1 MMATLDSVEDY
12 IGTPEV
18 QADAPSDPQP
28 VEAPRTAGSSEWSDA
43 AWKDWSSTWWN
54 PGWSSWQWQRSN
66 WVSKFLLGWLA
77 GVSGDVPGQREQ
89 GDSTLTTRPS
99 SLAPGSAPAD
109 PWAAAAAAITAA
121 VAQDRALPADS
132 AQVRGAPMDRSS
144 CRFGARTSRLAK
156 QRTRRRLERIVAGAT
171 LGVAPALRVREDD
184 EKRWAFK
191 AVMTENQ
198 RKREESLSQYSIR
211 RLRDFQRATT
221 FGFDLPR
228 EPPRAQGSYVT

>member
-28 VEAPRTAGSSEWSDA
+28 AEAPRTAGSSEWSDA

-66 WVSKFLLGWLA
+66 WVSKFLLRWLA
-77 GVSGDVPGQREQ
+77 GVSGDVPGHFVFGPRIC
-89 GDSTLTTRPS
+89 S
-99 SLAPGSAPAD
+99 
-109 PWAAAAAAITAA
+109 AAITAV

-156 QRTRRRLERIVAGAT
+156 QRTRRRLERIVAGLEMGQL
-171 LGVAPALRVREDD
+171 LGWL
-184 EKRWAFK
+184 
-191 AVMTENQ
+191 Q
-198 RKREESLSQYSIR
+198 H
-211 RLRDFQRATT
+211 
-221 FGFDLPR
+221 
-228 EPPRAQGSYVT
+228 